1 MQTGKNWL
9 PEQYLKSYCFSAI
22 QMDPIENV
30 LTFYSLIQ
38 RNTRLQA
45 KQGVL
50 PWAQKCSCI
59 RQSSRAVLTM
69 FVLKSEG
76 QLHNL
81 CDGQKSSLN
90 FTQYVHLITS

>member
-9 PEQYLKSYCFSAI
+9 PEQYLKSYCSSAI

-38 RNTRLQA
+38 RNIRLQA

-50 PWAQKCSCI
+50 P
-59 RQSSRAVLTM
+59 
-69 FVLKSEG
+69 
-76 QLHNL
+76 
-81 CDGQKSSLN
+81 
-90 FTQYVHLITS
+90 